1 MNKKHKKMNSPKA
14 LRFERTD
21 LYAVYY
27 RSRKR
32 LFFNENYKKTSGAM
46 VIVIK

>member
-1 MNKKHKKMNSPKA
+1 MNRKYKKMNSPKA
-14 LRFERTD
+14 LKFERTD

-27 RSRKR
+27 RKSER